1 MTPVDLQQRAIAHI
15 QSRFSDA
22 FRRTDA
28 HQGQHWVEVER
39 SAIVAVLRS
48 LRDDLG
54 FDVLMD
60 LTCVDWLGK
69 ETPERYSMVYQLFS
83 FEHRQYFRVKC
94 WLPADDLEVDSASA
108 IWKSAPW
115 AEREVWDMFGVRF
128 RGLDDH
134 RRLLTPID
142 YTGHPL
148 RKDYPLIG
156 HGERSN
162 FPHYVK

>member
-69 ETPERYSMVYQLFS
+69 ALSCFNLMSIKASTL
-83 FEHRQYFRVKC
+83 
-94 WLPADDLEVDSASA
+94 DLV
-108 IWKSAPW
+108 
-115 AEREVWDMFGVRF
+115 
-128 RGLDDH
+128 L
-134 RRLLTPID
+134 
-142 YTGHPL
+142 
-148 RKDYPLIG
+148 
-156 HGERSN
+156 
-162 FPHYVK
+162 